1 MDRTK
6 AFHIILVGRVQ
17 GVGFRHFVRK
27 TALELNL
34 NGWISNKPDGSV
46 EVEIEGDE
54 EIILIFLELL
64 KTGNSFSRVDRI
76 FKTKLPGLQNYRS
89 FFIKY

>member
-1 MDRTK
+1 LDRVK
-6 AFHIILVGRVQ
+6 AFHIIVVGRVQ

-34 NGWISNKPDGSV
+34 NGWVGNKPDGSV
-46 EVEIEGDE
+46 EIEIEGDE
-54 EIILIFLELL
+54 EIMLIFLELL
-64 KTGNSFSRVDRI
+64 KTGNSFSRADRI
-76 FKTKLPGLQNYRS
+76 FQTELPDLQNYQS